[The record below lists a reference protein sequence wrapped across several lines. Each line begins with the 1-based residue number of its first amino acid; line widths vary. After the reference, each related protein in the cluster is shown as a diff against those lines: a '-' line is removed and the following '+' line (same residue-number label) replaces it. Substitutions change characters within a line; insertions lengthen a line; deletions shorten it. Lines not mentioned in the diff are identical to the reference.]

1 MPRRGDY
8 RVGDQGWWTE
18 MEIRLLWIK
27 HSYLYFTDLQEFVG
41 TLLRSLFAASP
52 VLLITS
58 KTDRPLFNYVLLSL
72 LSVQVRDFTVNSHW
86 LSVVIV
92 SFWLFNLHLSV
103 PMLNINQDAQHLWW
117 LIHLHFWCCFENC
130 QHPHLEAML
139 LRQMQFSVIL
149 DIRV

>member
-52 VLLITS
+52 VLLIAS
-58 KTDRPLFNYVLLSL
+58 KRDGPLFNYILLSSL
-72 LSVQVRDFTVNSHW
+72 TVQVRDFTVNSQPFP
-86 LSVVIV
+86 VVII
-92 SFWLFNLHLSV
+92 SLWLFNLHLSV
-103 PMLNINQDAQHLWW
+103 PMLNTVCYMYLLPWHQLDTAALGHKSASKPMKLWSTYETGA
-117 LIHLHFWCCFENC
+117 LF
-130 QHPHLEAML
+130 
-139 LRQMQFSVIL
+139 
-149 DIRV
+149 